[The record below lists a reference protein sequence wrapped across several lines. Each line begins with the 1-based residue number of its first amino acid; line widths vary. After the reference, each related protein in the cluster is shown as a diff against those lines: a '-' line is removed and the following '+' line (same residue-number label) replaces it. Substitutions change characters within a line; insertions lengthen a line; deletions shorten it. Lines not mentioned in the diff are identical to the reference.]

1 MFEFRD
7 HVNEFL
13 VGNVVFISLLLP
25 QLRRLSSQSLR
36 YSVARRGRKMGLLLI
51 PQTEGYGVTAA
62 WSIHSTPHHA
72 SAQGNGIMDGTL
84 CHGLMIIN
92 DALLNPHMQN
102 AVFPS
107 LSFPSKTHAEDGKAH
122 RRVPTSP
129 HLTPL
134 AGRMPT
140 SVYNQAMGRV
150 EKIHRLALPMC
161 TSSPTGE
168 SVYPF

>member
-7 HVNEFL
+7 HGNEFL
-13 VGNVVFISLLLP
+13 VGNVVFTSLLLP
-25 QLRRLSSQSLR
+25 QRRRPSQSLG
-36 YSVARRGRKMGLLLI
+36 YSVARRGRKVGLLLI

-62 WSIHSTPHHA
+62 WSIHSAPHHA
-72 SAQGNGIMDGTL
+72 SAGGNGIMDGTL

-92 DALLNPHMQN
+92 DALRNPHMQN

-107 LSFPSKTHAEDGKAH
+107 LSFPSKTHAEDAAEC
-122 RRVPTSP
+122 P

-134 AGRMPT
+134 TGRMPT
-140 SVYNQAMGRV
+140 SVHSQAMGRM
-150 EKIHRLALPMC
+150 EKTHRLALPMC